1 MCIIYQKIKKECKNK
16 KKAGDFRYTYQNE
29 LDKVFIYY
37 DNYLLLFIY
46 SYVNFQDLA
55 RQAASDKVLEKKY
68 LKW

>member
-29 LDKVFIYY
+29 LDKVFIY
-37 DNYLLLFIY
+37 